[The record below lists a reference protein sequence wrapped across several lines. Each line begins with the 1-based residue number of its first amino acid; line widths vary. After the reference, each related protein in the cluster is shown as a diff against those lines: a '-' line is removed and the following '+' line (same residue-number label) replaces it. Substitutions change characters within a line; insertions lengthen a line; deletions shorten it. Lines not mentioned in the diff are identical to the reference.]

1 MKSFS
6 RFLIEEKFKT
16 IIHKLKWP
24 DADNFTGG
32 EMSFRKKLAI
42 AKEHSKK
49 IGNGS
54 SRDAFEIDTKTHVT
68 VMKIAKNVK
77 GFRQNLAE
85 VNLYKKHDKKP
96 PFMVPMI
103 EFDDNDDADI
113 SWLLIHK
120 ALKFDDGTFY
130 RYFDVPFKEFRQTLS
145 AIINNE
151 DDKHK
156 KNKKIQEFVKFCKK
170 HRLQIG
176 EYRQR
181 SNWGTYEQKPIIL
194 DAGLTKDNM
203 SLAL

>member
-6 RFLIEEKFKT
+6 RFLIEEKSKT

-32 EMSFRKKLAI
+32 NMSFRKKLSI
-42 AKEHSKK
+42 ANKHSNK

-54 SRDAFEIDTKTHVT
+54 ARDVFEIDYDHFTA

-85 VNLYKKHDKKP
+85 VNLYKKYNYNP
-96 PFMVPMI
+96 NFMVPMM

-113 SWLLIHK
+113 SWLVVVK
-120 ALKFDDGTFY
+120 ATKFDEGTFF

-145 AIINNE
+145 AIINNDE
-151 DDKHK
+151 DKHK
-156 KNKKIQEFVKFCKK
+156 KNKKIQEFVKFVKK
-170 HRLQIG
+170 NKLQLG
-176 EYRQR
+176 EMRQR
-181 SNWGTYEQKPIIL
+181 SNWGSYEQKPVIV

-203 SLAL
+203 SIAL

>member
-6 RFLIEEKFKT
+6 RFLIEEKSKT

-54 SRDAFEIDTKTHVT
+54 ARDSFEIDTKTHVT

-85 VNLYKKHDKKP
+85 VNLYEKYNLKP

-103 EFDDNDDADI
+103 EYASNKDADI
-113 SWLLIHK
+113 AWILVHK
-120 ALKFDDGTFY
+120 ALKFDEGTFY

-170 HRLQIG
+170 NKLVLG
-176 EYRQR
+176 EMRQR
-181 SNWGTYEQKPIIL
+181 SNWMTYENKPIII
-194 DAGLTKDNM
+194 DAGVNKLNQWD
-203 SLAL
+203 AI

>member
-6 RFLIEEKFKT
+6 RFLIEEKSKT

-54 SRDAFEIDTKTHVT
+54 ARDAFEIDTKTHVT

-85 VNLYKKHDKKP
+85 VNLYKKYDNKP
-96 PFMVPMI
+96 PYMVPMI
-103 EFDDNDDADI
+103 EYDDNDDADV
-113 SWLLIHK
+113 SWILVHK
-120 ALKFDDGTFY
+120 ALKFDEGVFY
-130 RYFDVPFKEFRQTLS
+130 RHFELSFSEFRKTLS
-145 AIINNE
+145 AIINKDENE
-151 DDKHK
+151 NK
-156 KNKKIQEFVKFCKK
+156 KNKKIQEFVKFVKK
-170 HRLQIG
+170 NRLQLG
-176 EYRQR
+176 EARQK
-181 SNWGTYEQKPIIL
+181 SNWATYQNKPIII

-203 SLAL
+203 SMAY